1 MRRGLGA
8 RWRWENGIPTVVVP
22 AIILV
27 GGLLAAL
34 LVAHHTRETNDRLL
48 HERFVAVAQKAGADI
63 ARHMAIYEYGLRGAR
78 GAVVA
83 AGVSGITR
91 ERFHAYALTRDLD
104 KEFPGARGFGFVRR
118 IAHGDDAAF
127 VAAARRDGMPDF
139 DIRVLTQHDAEHFVI
154 QYIEPVAGNE
164 PAIGLDIASEEH
176 RRAAALRAMRSG
188 RATMTEPIKLVQTGN
203 LGPGFLIMLPIY
215 RPGPEPATVS
225 ERIEA
230 TVGWAYVPLHIED
243 VLTAMDVGFGPF
255 WFSLS
260 AVDDDGTD
268 LTFYTSRT
276 AAATTGLVENV
287 RIELFDQAWTLS
299 VHALPEFVEAQNLTQ
314 PRDVGLLI
322 AAASILLSALAFSY
336 LAWLHRRARGLA
348 EKARMAA
355 IVTASND
362 AIIGETINGRITNW
376 NPAAE
381 RILGFSEHD
390 AVDRMDLDL
399 LVPPEFRGDQA
410 LRLARVAQGEL
421 IAPFNT
427 VRRRKDGTHVNVS
440 LTMSPIIG
448 EKGTIIGIAKFVRD
462 ITEQLAAES
471 RIIELNR
478 TLEQQVQDRTAEL
491 LTFSVLQRAILA
503 HAGYSIIA
511 TNPAGTITVFNPAAE
526 AMLGYAADE
535 VIGRMPVARL
545 HDRDEIRSRAEALT
559 AELGRR
565 IDTDVNVFVIKARH
579 GRADQNEWTYI
590 RKDGSRL
597 PVLLTVSALRDSD
610 GNNLGALGIAMDL
623 TQRKRQ
629 EQALRDAK
637 TAAEAASQSKSDFLA
652 NMSHEIRTPLNAILG
667 LAQVLARQTPAG
679 EPADVLRQII
689 ASGRLLLAI
698 IDDILTFSKLEADR
712 LDLEAVPFDLDD
724 ISRALATIMSANVAG
739 NDVETLIGIAPDL
752 PRRLVGDP
760 LRLQQIL
767 INLVGNALKF
777 TERGFVAVRATLIER
792 SGNRAVVRIAVEDSG
807 IGMTARQCA
816 ALFQPFTQ
824 ADASTTRRFGG
835 TGLGLAI
842 SKRLVE
848 MMGGE
853 IGVHSKLGKGSEFWI
868 RLPLVIAADAPR
880 DAAAA
885 VRDLRVLA
893 VDDSPLARE
902 FLSGTIRS
910 LGWTGDAVGSID
922 EGIERLRQAAADRA
936 HDAVLVDWQ
945 MPDQHGL
952 AMLRRIRKHAARS
965 AIPVVLMVTAH
976 ERDAVMA
983 LAGGELVN
991 AVLTKPVNAP
1001 GMRDAVIQ
1009 ALGRHNNDLPA
1020 ITPRLGRRLQAL
1032 RLLVVEDNP
1041 INQDVARR
1049 VLGLEGADVTIAD
1062 DGMAAVDIL
1071 KRHGQDFDLVLMDA
1085 QMPVMDGFEATRLI
1099 RSQPGLGAL
1108 PIVALTAGVLPTE
1121 RQRCLDAG
1129 MNDFVA
1135 KPFDIETLV
1144 SCIRRLCRG
1153 MADDGVADGPN
1164 PPATP
1169 APPSRQDEPAL
1180 PLVPGIDLDQALG
1193 RLGGQRDLLQA
1204 LLAQFM
1210 PRAAEA
1216 ASRARAL
1223 LDDGTWADAR
1233 RYFHTLR
1240 GGAAQVGAAGLAA
1253 TARDLEHA
1261 AADAQH
1267 QADWPAMLARLAREA
1282 DAVVDAIV
1290 GAMPDTPPPPSSGG
1304 MAGGKGDH
1312 DAGLQKIAA
1321 FRGMLARDDVAAI
1334 DAFRSVETH
1343 LAASLPPPAFA
1354 ALKSAVDSLDFAA
1367 AAAILD
1373 DAGQAVCL

>member
-1 MRRGLGA
+1 MRRGLRA
-8 RWRWENGIPTVVVP
+8 RWGCENGIHTVVVP
-22 AIILV
+22 AIIIV

-34 LVAHHTRETNDRLL
+34 LVANHTRETNDRLL
-48 HERFVAVAQKAGADI
+48 HERFAVVAHKAGADI
-63 ARHMAIYEYGLRGAR
+63 ARHMAVYEYGLRGTR

-83 AGVSGITR
+83 AGVDGITR
-91 ERFHAYALTRDLD
+91 ERFHAYSLTRDIE
-104 KEFPGARGFGFVRR
+104 KEFPGARGFGFIRR
-118 IAHGDDAAF
+118 VAHEDEAAF

-139 DIRVLTQHDAEHFVI
+139 DIRVLTQHDHEHFVI

-176 RRAAALRAMRSG
+176 RRAAALRSMRTG

-203 LGPGFLIMLPIY
+203 LGPGFLIMLPVY
-215 RPGPEPATVS
+215 RPGAAPATVF
-225 ERIEA
+225 ERVEA
-230 TVGWAYVPLHIED
+230 TVGWTYVPLHIED
-243 VLTAMDVGFGPF
+243 VLTALDVGLGPF

-260 AVDDDGTD
+260 AIDDDGTD
-268 LTFYTSRT
+268 LTFYKSRT
-276 AAATTGLVENV
+276 AAATTGIVENV
-287 RIELFDQAWTLS
+287 RIELFDQIWTLS
-299 VHALPEFVEAQNLTQ
+299 VHALPEFVETQNLTQ
-314 PRDVGLLI
+314 PRDIGLLI
-322 AAASILLSALAFSY
+322 EGASILLAALAFSY
-336 LAWLHRRARGLA
+336 LAWLHRRSRGQA

-381 RILGFSEHD
+381 RILGYGEHD
-390 AVDRMDLDL
+390 AVGQMDLDL
-399 LVPPEFRGDQA
+399 LVPAEFRADQA

-427 VRRRKDGTHVNVS
+427 VRRRKDGTQVNVS

-462 ITEQLAAES
+462 ITEQLEAEN

-526 AMLGYAADE
+526 ALLGYTADE
-535 VIGRMPVARL
+535 VIGRMPIARL
-545 HDRDEIRSRAEALT
+545 HDHDEIKARADVLA
-559 AELGRR
+559 AELGRSVAA
-565 IDTDVNVFVIKARH
+565 DVNVFVMKARY
-579 GRADQNEWTYI
+579 GRSDQNEWTYI
-590 RKDGSRL
+590 RKDGTRL

-610 GNNLGALGIAMDL
+610 GKTLGALGIAMDL
-623 TQRKRQ
+623 TQRRRQ

-667 LAQVLARQTPAG
+667 LAQILARQSLAG
-679 EPADVLRQII
+679 ETAKTLQQII
-689 ASGRLLLAI
+689 ASGRLLSGI
-698 IDDILTFSKLEADR
+698 IDDILTFSKLEAGR
-712 LDLEAVPFDLDD
+712 LDLEATPFELDD
-724 ISRALATIMSANVAG
+724 IRRALATIMSANVASRQ
-739 NDVETLIGIAPDL
+739 VETLIGIAPDM

-777 TERGFVAVRATLIER
+777 TERGFVAVRASLIER
-792 SGNRAVVRIAVEDSG
+792 SGKRVVVRIGVEDSG
-807 IGMTARQCA
+807 IGLTAQQCV

-842 SKRLVE
+842 SKRLVA

-853 IGVHSKLGKGSEFWI
+853 IGVHSEPGKGSEFWI
-868 RLPLVIAADAPR
+868 RLPLAIADDEPG
-880 DAAAA
+880 DAATAPA
-885 VRDLRVLA
+885 HDLRVLA

-902 FLSGTIRS
+902 FLSGTMRS
-910 LGWTGDAVGSID
+910 LGWAGDAVGSVD
-922 EGIERLRQAAADRA
+922 EGIERLRQAAADRP
-936 HDAVLVDWQ
+936 HDAVLIDWQ
-945 MPDQHGL
+945 MPEQDGL
-952 AMLRRIRKHAARS
+952 AMVRRIRGHAARS
-965 AIPVVLMVTAH
+965 ATPIVLMVAAH
-976 ERDAVMA
+976 ERDAVLA
-983 LAGGELVN
+983 LAGAELID
-991 AVLTKPVNAP
+991 AMLTKPVTAP
-1001 GMRDAVIQ
+1001 GMRDAVLQ
-1009 ALGRHNNDLPA
+1009 AIARQQGDVPA
-1020 ITPRLGRRLQAL
+1020 IAATPGDRLRAL

-1041 INQDVARR
+1041 VNQDVARR
-1049 VLGLEGADVTIAD
+1049 VLGLEGAEVTIAD

-1071 KRHGQDFDLVLMDA
+1071 KRHGQDYDLVLMDA

-1099 RSQPGLGAL
+1099 RSQPGLDAL

-1144 SCIRRLCRG
+1144 ACIRRLCRG
-1153 MADDGVADGPN
+1153 AADDGAAEGPN
-1164 PPATP
+1164 PPA
-1169 APPSRQDEPAL
+1169 APTHYEQVL
-1180 PLVPGIDLDQALG
+1180 PPGAGLDLDQALA
-1193 RLGGQRDLLQA
+1193 RLGGQRDLLQS

-1216 ASRARAL
+1216 AATARAL
-1223 LDDGTWADAR
+1223 LDGGTWADAR

-1240 GGAAQVGAAGLAA
+1240 GGAAQVGAHGLAA

-1261 AADAQH
+1261 AADARP
-1267 QADWPAMLARLAREA
+1267 QADWPDMLARLAREA
-1282 DAVVDAIV
+1282 DAVVEAIAKATP
-1290 GAMPDTPPPPSSGG
+1290 GAPPPASSNA
-1304 MAGGKGDH
+1304 AGDTE
-1312 DAGLQKIAA
+1312 LEKIAA

-1334 DAFRSVETH
+1334 ETFRSVEAH
-1343 LAASLPPPAFA
+1343 LAAYLPPPALA
-1354 ALKSAVDSLDFAA
+1354 ALKSAVERLDFAA

-1373 DAGQAVCL
+1373 EAGQAVCV